1 MRMRLCCHTVG
12 CGYAINYGIKTGFN
26 EAFIIDN
33 QTKETLIAE
42 DPRSADI
49 IKPVVRG
56 KDIQRFQ
63 VNWKSLWLIAT
74 FPALGLSIDDYPAVK
89 KYLLSFGRARL
100 EQSGKQLANGTKS
113 RKKTGHA
120 WYEMQDTCAYHEDF
134 TKEKLLW
141 IELVNNGR
149 FAYDNSGFYGEATTF
164 LLTGES
170 IKYLCAVLNAKLI
183 RWFLK
188 KVAPTSGMGT
198 LRWKKVYVERLPIP
212 RIAGP
217 RQQPFSRLVERVL
230 MAKAGDLDSDISET
244 ETEIDTRVYQ
254 LYGLTPS
261 EITAVEQRLCPAGL
275 RL

>member
-1 MRMRLCCHTVG
+1 MRLRCHTVG

-26 EAFIIDN
+26 DAFIINN
-33 QTKETLIAE
+33 QTKEALVAQ
-42 DPRSADI
+42 DQRSKEI
-49 IKPVVRG
+49 IKPVLRG
-56 KDIQRFQ
+56 KDIQRFRAKWADMWIIDTHNGYDG
-63 VNWKSLWLIAT
+63 V
-74 FPALGLSIDDYPAVK
+74 PAINIDDYPAVK
-89 KYLLSFGRARL
+89 AYLDGHYEQLEKRYDKGRTPYNLR
-100 EQSGKQLANGTKS
+100 N
-113 RKKTGHA
+113 
-120 WYEMQDTCAYHEDF
+120 CAYHEDF

-183 RWFLK
+183 RWFLG

-212 RIAGP
+212 RITGP
-217 RQQPFSRLVERVL
+217 RQQHLSRLVDRAL
-230 MAKAGDLDSDISET
+230 MAKPGDQEEIEADI
-244 ETEIDTRVYQ
+244 DARVYQ

-261 EITAVEQRLCPAGL
+261 EITAVEAIL
-275 RL
+275 